1 MSNAIKNI
9 MLRVISKRMVKEE
22 IEEIFSDYPRLTD
35 EDKKEIR
42 EALNISA
49 KNTKNETDN
58 QEKTKSTI

>member
-42 EALNISA
+42 E
-49 KNTKNETDN
+49 DR
-58 QEKTKSTI
+58 KSVV

>member
-1 MSNAIKNI
+1 

-35 EDKKEIR
+35 ADKKEIR
-42 EALNISA
+42 EALIISA

>member
-42 EALNISA
+42 EALIISA
-49 KNTKNETDN
+49 KNTKNERDN

>member
-42 EALNISA
+42 EALIISA

>member
-9 MLRVISKRMVKEE
+9 MLRGISKRMVKEE

-42 EALNISA
+42 EALIISA

>member
-9 MLRVISKRMVKEE
+9 MLRVIRKRMVKEE
-22 IEEIFSDYPRLTD
+22 IEEIYSDYPRFTD

-42 EALNISA
+42 EALIISA